1 MSLGYNSKTDNF
13 LWVGQTGVDPLYLIS
28 RGLISRGHVTTKTI
42 NENIANI
49 PDDIVLIS
57 YLLILHF
64 QWH

>member
-13 LWVGQTGVDPLYLIS
+13 LWVGQTGVDPLY
-28 RGLISRGHVTTKTI
+28 LISRGHVTTKTI